1 MKQENDLDFDVFS
14 QAIFMEPGS
23 GQHEDC
29 ADLVAIIGQIE
40 FQADDLDFDVM
51 NQACFQEAPADI
63 DADCAA
69 LAARIW
75 AHGMRQCAFPIPYQ
89 RFTLGRGACWPDRAT
104 RRRLHSLKA
113 GMEWS
118 RQRQSSGAQAPP
130 A

>member
-23 GQHEDC
+23 GQHEEC
-29 ADLVAIIGQIE
+29 ADLAAIIGQIE
-40 FQADDLDFDVM
+40 LQADDLDFDVM

-75 AHGMRQCAFPIPYQ
+75 AHGMRQCAVPIHFQ
-89 RFTLGRGACWPDRAT
+89 RFSFERGTCRPGRA
-104 RRRLHSLKA
+104 RRRRPHSVQV
-113 GMEWS
+113 GT
-118 RQRQSSGAQAPP
+118 RQRQASGAQAPP